1 MNNVNDTPVSA
12 PRTLGAWAVAYLGAG
27 VVSAIVVGLTG
38 HLDTPAESVPTWA
51 MAVSI
56 LAMWATMLGLL
67 GRFVPSMPSF
77 SPRASKSWFRLSD
90 VIIGIPLG
98 IATQVILVNAVNWPL
113 HKIWP
118 DTFNSDEVTRR
129 ATELVDN
136 ATGVWLIV
144 LALVVAVGAPIV
156 EEVVYRG
163 TLQPVVVSAWGT
175 AMGIGVVAVIFA
187 AIHQSGVEFP
197 GLLVVALVFGIARH
211 RTGRLGLSIVTHMA
225 FNATALVLVLV
236 S

>member
-1 MNNVNDTPVSA
+1 MNPVNDAPLSA

-27 VVSAIVVGLTG
+27 VVSAVVVGLTG
-38 HLDTPAESVPTWA
+38 HLDTPAHLVPTWA

-56 LAMWATMLGLL
+56 FAMWVTMLTLIR
-67 GRFVPSMPSF
+67 RFVPTMPTLSRD
-77 SPRASKSWFRLSD
+77 SIRSWFHIRD
-90 VIIGIPLG
+90 VVIGIPLG
-98 IATQVILVNAVNWPL
+98 IATQVVLVNAVNWPL

-129 ATELVDN
+129 ATDLVEN
-136 ATGVWLIV
+136 ATGVWLVV
-144 LALVVAVGAPIV
+144 LALVVVVGAPVV

-163 TLQPVVVSAWGT
+163 TLQPTLVSAWGRVV
-175 AMGIGVVAVIFA
+175 GIGVVAVVFA

-197 GLLVVALVFGIARH
+197 GLLAVALVFGVTRH
-211 RTGRLGLSIVTHMA
+211 LTGRLGLSIVTHMA